1 MFNTLHKCLALSAVS
16 AALFAS
22 PVQAAIAVTPFSGL
36 VIFGDSL
43 SDTGNVLSLTTQFT
57 TFPFPNFPGAAGRF
71 SDGKVWTEYLAEGLG
86 LVNAAKPANLYH
98 DAANTF
104 NNVVAIGAPGGSNFA
119 YGGARTGLG
128 GSAGATTGL
137 GSQLVNWNGT
147 LFGTSLTRAADPN
160 ALYVVVAGANDLRDA
175 RSAFATGS
183 AADTAARSSAAS
195 AVAWNVVNSVSLLA
209 NAGARHFLISNLPDL
224 GKTPEATFLG
234 LSGASTDITL
244 KFNSA
249 LLANAGAFD
258 SFFQS
263 RTGVDLDIR
272 TLDFYGLNEKVAAN
286 PAAYGISNL
295 TLPCITL
302 GSSTG
307 QYFALDAIG
316 NGCAVSAFSDPLH
329 PSSRAHELLGQLAI
343 TTAVPEPS
351 SIAMMAMGILVI
363 GGIVRRRRV
372 SAA

>member
-1 MFNTLHKCLALSAVS
+1 MFNTLHKSLALSVVS

-57 TFPFPNFPGAAGRF
+57 TFPFPRFPGAAGRF

-86 LVNAAKPANLYH
+86 LTNAAKSANLYH

-128 GSAGATTGL
+128 GAAGATTGL
-137 GSQLVNWNGT
+137 GSQLVNWNGS

-175 RSAFATGS
+175 RSSFATGT
-183 AADTAARSSAAS
+183 AEHAAARSSAAS

-234 LSGASTDITL
+234 RSAASTDITL

-307 QYFALDAIG
+307 QYFAPDAIG

-329 PSSRAHELLGQLAI
+329 PSSRSHQLLGQLAI

>member
-1 MFNTLHKCLALSAVS
+1 MFNTLHKSLALSVVS

-22 PVQAAIAVTPFSGL
+22 AAQAATPATPYSGL

-43 SDTGNVLSLTTQFT
+43 SDTGNVLSLTKNTA
-57 TFPFPNFPGAAGRF
+57 FPFPNFPGAAGRF

-86 LVNAAKPANLYH
+86 LANAAKPANLYH

-104 NNVVAIGAPGGSNFA
+104 NNVVAIGALGGSNFA

-137 GSQLVNWNGT
+137 GSQLVNWNGS

-175 RSAFATGS
+175 RSSFATGS
-183 AADTAARSSAAS
+183 AADTLARFGAANAAAS
-195 AVAWNVVNSVSLLA
+195 NVVNSLNLLA
-209 NAGARHFLISNLPDL
+209 SAGARNFMISSLPDL
-224 GKTPEATFLG
+224 GKTPEAVFGGT
-234 LSGASTDITL
+234 SAASTDITL

-249 LLANAGAFD
+249 LAANAGAFD
-258 SFFQS
+258 SFFQGL
-263 RTGVDLDIR
+263 TGVDLDIR
-272 TLDFYGLNEKVAAN
+272 TLDFYGLFETVVAN

-295 TLPCITL
+295 TLPCITP
-302 GSSTG
+302 GPSG
-307 QYFALDAIG
+307 QYFAPGAVG
-316 NGCAVSAFSDPLH
+316 NNCSGSAFSDPLH
-329 PSSRAHELLGQLAI
+329 PSSRSHELLGQLAI

>member
-1 MFNTLHKCLALSAVS
+1 MFNTLHKCLAVSAVS
-16 AALFAS
+16 AALFVSAA
-22 PVQAAIAVTPFSGL
+22 QAATPATPYRGL
-36 VIFGDSL
+36 VIFGDSI
-43 SDTGNVLSLTTQFT
+43 SDTGNVLSLTKAFT
-57 TFPFPNFPGAAGRF
+57 NFPFPSFPDAEGRF

-86 LVNAAKPANLYH
+86 LANAAKPANLFF
-98 DAANTF
+98 T
-104 NNVVAIGAPGGSNFA
+104 GAPGPGGVITIGALLGSNFA
-119 YGGARTGLG
+119 YGGARTGIS
-128 GSAGATTGL
+128 GSAGPTTGL
-137 GSQLVNWNGT
+137 LGQLTNWNGQT
-147 LFGTSLTRAADPN
+147 FGTSLTRAADPN

-175 RSAFATGS
+175 RSSFATGS
-183 AADTAARSSAAS
+183 AEHAAARSSAAS

-234 LSGASTDITL
+234 RSAASTDITL

-249 LLANAGAFD
+249 LLANADAFD

-272 TLDFYGLNEKVAAN
+272 TLDFYGLNEKVAAD
-286 PAAYGISNL
+286 PLAYGISNL
-295 TLPCITL
+295 TSPCITP
-302 GSSTG
+302 GGFSG
-307 QYFALDAIG
+307 QYYAPDAIG
-316 NGCAVSAFSDPLH
+316 NNCSVSAFSDPLH
-329 PSSRAHELLGQLAI
+329 PSSRSHQLLGQLAI

>member
-22 PVQAAIAVTPFSGL
+22 PVQAAIAETPYSGL
-36 VIFGDSL
+36 VIFGDSI
-43 SDTGNVLSLTTQFT
+43 SDTGNVLSLTTAFT

-86 LVNAAKPANLYH
+86 LANAAKPANLFH
-98 DAANTF
+98 GTATGNA
-104 NNVVAIGAPGGSNFA
+104 VVAIGLPGGSNFA

-137 GSQLVNWNGT
+137 GSQLVNWNGS
-147 LFGTSLTRAADPN
+147 LFGTSLTKAADPN

-175 RSAFATGS
+175 RSSFATDS
-183 AADTAARSSAAS
+183 AADTAARSTAAS

-249 LLANAGAFD
+249 LLANADAFD
-258 SFFQS
+258 SFYKS

-272 TLDFYGLNEKVAAN
+272 KLDFYGLFETVAAD
-286 PAAYGISNL
+286 PLAYGISNL
-295 TLPCITL
+295 TSPCITP
-302 GSSTG
+302 GGFSG
-307 QYFALDAIG
+307 QYYAPDAIG
-316 NGCAVSAFSDPLH
+316 NNCSVSAFSDPLH
-329 PSSRAHELLGQLAI
+329 PSSRSHQLLGELAI